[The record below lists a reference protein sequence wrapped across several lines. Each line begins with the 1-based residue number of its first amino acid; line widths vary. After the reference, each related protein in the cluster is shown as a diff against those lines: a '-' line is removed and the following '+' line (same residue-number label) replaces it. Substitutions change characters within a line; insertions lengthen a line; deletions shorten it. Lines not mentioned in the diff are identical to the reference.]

1 MNEADP
7 ALAALWAADEP
18 PERDLVFVLAVM
30 AEVERRRFWVSLAS
44 LVPVTVAA
52 SAILWAFSPMIRTAA
67 DHWLGLVNQPA
78 MMACAAA
85 ATLALWLWSLVSGRP
100 TPVPA

>member
-18 PERDLVFVLAVM
+18 AERDPVFVLAVM

-52 SAILWAFSPMIRTAA
+52 SAILWALSPIIRTAA
-67 DHWLGLVNQPA
+67 DRWWGLVDQPA
-78 MMACAAA
+78 MIASAAA
-85 ATLALWLWSLVSGRP
+85 ATLAVWLWSVVSGRP
-100 TPVPA
+100 TPVTA